1 MIKFGLLNKGTKK
14 RDLSM
19 KKWDKV
25 IKKYNLC
32 MKNKI

>member
-25 IKKYNLC
+25 IKNIIYV
-32 MKNKI
+32 